1 MSNDRRQHNSRI
13 GQAYTQ
19 PSQGSR
25 TLVLPVDPTAPD
37 PAAIRQAAAVLQH
50 GGLVAFPTETV
61 YGLGANALDA
71 GAVQGIFAA
80 KGRPAYDPLIVHL
93 AGPEAL
99 ADVVAEVLPLVER
112 LAARF
117 WPGPLTLV
125 LPRGPR
131 IPLAV
136 TAGGPTVAVR
146 VPAHP
151 VALALIRAA
160 GFPIAAPSANRFGHL
175 SPTQAAHVLDDLEGR
190 IDVLLDGGPTPV
202 GVESTVLSL
211 VTPVPTIL
219 RPGGVSREALEAVL
233 GRVEVL
239 GRAFAVE
246 DAIPSP
252 GVLAQHYAPRARL
265 TLYQGPRH
273 AVLQAMCA
281 AAARSAAAGQRVGVL
296 LAEGDIDVMPFSDV
310 PVIIQAVDT
319 TGDLEEAARQL
330 FTALRALDRAEV
342 TVILARDF
350 GARGLG
356 LAIRD
361 RLTRAAA
368 GNVVYVTNE
377 T

>member
-1 MSNDRRQHNSRI
+1 MAF
-13 GQAYTQ
+13 GLTMK
-19 PSQGSR
+19 

-37 PAAIRQAAAVLQH
+37 PVAIRQAAAVLQH

-71 GAVQGIFAA
+71 EAVQGIFTA

-93 AGPEAL
+93 AGVEAL
-99 ADVVAEVLPLVER
+99 PDVVAEIPPLVET
-112 LAARF
+112 LATHF

-125 LPRGPR
+125 LPRASH

-175 SPTQAAHVLDDLEGR
+175 SPTQAAHVLDDLDGH

-219 RPGGVSREALEAVL
+219 RPGGASREALATVL
-233 GRVEVL
+233 GQVDVL
-239 GRAFAVE
+239 GRALTAE
-246 DAIPSP
+246 DVVPSP

-265 TLYQGPRH
+265 TLYQGPRK
-273 AVLQAMCA
+273 ATLRAMRA
-281 AAARSAAAGQRVGVL
+281 AAAQLAAAGQRVGLL
-296 LAEGDIDVMPFSDV
+296 LAASGDAATFADIPAT
-310 PVIIQAVDT
+310 IQAIDT
-319 TGDLEEAARQL
+319 TGDLEGAARQL
-330 FTALRALDRAEV
+330 FTALRALDRAGV
-342 TVILARDF
+342 TAILARDF

-368 GNVVYVTNE
+368 GHVVYVENE
-377 T
+377 SWQRA